1 MKISNFQT
9 WMDGGTITFDCVTER
24 GENLKI
30 EITQHA
36 VLEIPSRLEG
46 IAKLPGRIYLN
57 DILVPIQ
64 SEKEALLL
72 AGLKATVQG
81 DAGLEPMEKAC
92 LIVHLEYIASDA
104 YVKNG
109 MNQTQ

>member
-9 WMDGGTITFDCVTER
+9 WMDGGTITFDCAMER

-36 VLEIPSRLEG
+36 ILEIPSRLEG

-57 DILVPIQ
+57 DLLVPIR

-72 AGLKATVQG
+72 AGFKAIVQG
-81 DAGLEPMEKAC
+81 DAGLEPLEKAC
-92 LIVHLEYIASDA
+92 LIEHLDYIASDA
-104 YVKNG
+104 YVKNAL
-109 MNQTQ
+109 NQNK